1 MKRRLLIWLAFYIES
16 ALSVR
21 AIERSLK
28 GLGLSRSDAKFV
40 IKHYRAAVRNLI

>member
-1 MKRRLLIWLAFYIES
+1 MKRRFLVWLAFYIEG

-40 IKHYRAAVRNLI
+40 IKYYRAAAKNII